1 MNREIKKLIIIAVL
15 WILLRIAEYY
25 LMPFFIIPLSWLGL
39 SVVFLIVTI
48 NQIGLLIIW
57 RKDLEKI
64 QIIKTLF
71 YGLLF
76 CLTLYRWPVENA
88 IEKIDWHILYRKRME
103 IVEKVRNKELNPN
116 VSWNGFICE
125 LPFEFPIVSNG
136 GNDIGIFRND
146 STQTITVQF
155 YVFRNF
161 FSAPSTLF
169 IYTDN
174 EKDIKYYDSITEDA
188 KYDWKI
194 RENWY
199 RIMRE

>member
-1 MNREIKKLIIIAVL
+1 MNKEIKKLIIIAVL
-15 WILLRIAEYY
+15 WMLIRIVEYY
-25 LMPFFIIPLSWLGL
+25 LMPYFILPLSWLGL
-39 SVVFLIVTI
+39 SVVFLIATI
-48 NQIGLLIIW
+48 KQLVKLIAE
-57 RKDLEKI
+57 RKNIERI
-64 QIIKTLF
+64 RIIKLLF
-71 YGLLF
+71 YGLIF
-76 CLTLYRWPVENA
+76 YLTLYRWTVEDV
-88 IEKIDWHILYRKRME
+88 IEKIDWHIFYGKRME
-103 IVEKVRNKELNPN
+103 IVEQVRNKELNPN
-116 VSWNGFICE
+116 VSWNGWICE

-161 FSAPSTLF
+161 FSAPSTLL

-174 EKDIKYYDSITEDA
+174 EEDIKYYNSITENA
-188 KYDWKI
+188 KHNWKI